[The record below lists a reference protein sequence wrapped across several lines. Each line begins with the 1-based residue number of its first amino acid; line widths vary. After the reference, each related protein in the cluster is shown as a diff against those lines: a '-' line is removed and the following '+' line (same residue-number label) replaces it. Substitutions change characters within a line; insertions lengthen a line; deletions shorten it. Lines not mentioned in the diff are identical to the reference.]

1 MTLGRAPERG
11 ELGSSSA
18 TSWDALLS
26 PTSIYALLYREC
38 NNLFP
43 DEAFADLF
51 ANIGR
56 DSVPPRI
63 VAVVMVLQRIE
74 CLSDRDAVDRFGFDM
89 RWKYAAG
96 GLPLAY
102 PSFAHTVLVDM
113 RARLR
118 ASEEPDRVFRIV
130 LDVAKQAGLVGR
142 RRGVDA
148 TPVSEAVVSQEDVAM
163 DRAAR
168 PGPAW

>member
-1 MTLGRAPERG
+1 MTLGRAPEQG

-18 TSWDALLS
+18 TYCDALLS

-38 NNLFP
+38 HNLFP

-63 VAVVMVLQRIE
+63 VAGVVGLQRLE
-74 CLSDRDAVDRFGFDM
+74 CLSDRDAVGRFGLDM

-96 GLPLAY
+96 GLPLAD
-102 PSFAHTVLVDM
+102 PSFAPTGLVDM
-113 RARLR
+113 RARVP
-118 ASEEPDRVFRIV
+118 ASEE
-130 LDVAKQAGLVGR
+130 
-142 RRGVDA
+142 
-148 TPVSEAVVSQEDVAM
+148 
-163 DRAAR
+163 
-168 PGPAW
+168 